1 MGNQSVNVSLNFTA
15 QTGQAKASIQ
25 ELQTLLNKIG
35 SSGLGIDKNTLDE
48 ENKKIKAASEA
59 AIELQN
65 HLNNA
70 FNVKTGKLDLSLFDK
85 SLKSSGDNITN
96 LTSELL
102 KSGDVGQQAF
112 VKLAQ
117 SISMADQ
124 PMFKINS
131 KLQDFAANLKKTMS
145 WQLSNNVIRGF
156 MSAISTAYGYA
167 QDLNASLTDIRIV
180 TGKDAD
186 EMARFAESANKAA
199 KALSTTTTD
208 YTKGSLIYF
217 QQGLTDQEV
226 AERTETTIKM
236 ANVTGESTSKIADQ
250 MTAVWNNFADGS
262 KELSY
267 YADVMTAL
275 GAATAS
281 SSDEISEGI
290 NKFAATAKTVGLSYE
305 YATAALATVTARTR
319 ESADVVGN
327 AFKTL
332 FARIQGLNQGDTL
345 DDGTT
350 LNKYSSA
357 LDKVGVNIKA
367 TSGELKDMNA
377 IIDELGPKWKTL
389 ADDQKM
395 ALAQTVAGVRQ
406 YSQFMALMNNYDYFK
421 ENVGV
426 AEQSTGTLQKQA
438 DIYAESWEAAS
449 KRVRASA
456 ESLYQDLI
464 DDKFFISINNG
475 IANILSGLDAFI
487 DKAGGL
493 KTVITGVSG
502 VFLSAF
508 ASKIPDAINTVKYNF
523 EVLTKGSQKA
533 YQSIFAQ
540 MQESTNKAFS
550 DNNIDPKSSIGL
562 EIRMT
567 NALATAKNQYMQVQ
581 DKLSESEKQ
590 QAQTKLAL
598 MEASKQEIVLE
609 QQKIEAAK
617 KSAEEKKASF
627 SEKEFYNWNSKGVAQ
642 SQKIMEGL
650 GSETLDNFKDTKQ
663 KNQVLKSYENFIQS
677 LKNYQ
682 KTIPASMRELN
693 REILNSM
700 DGDGNFTKAIN
711 PFKSLNSKKGKDQL
725 SLTFKNLKETAS
737 VTFKSISDNFA
748 KELEAVQKSIDP
760 TVLKMTGLDEKFKQ
774 FIETAKGGVDNNQA
788 KKMVEELKESLK
800 NAEIP
805 AEKLKETLSNWHGE
819 GGITGLISA
828 LQKVSEEETNIQG
841 KTDTLI
847 QQFKEFEPDHVVHMS
862 EAFASLAGG
871 IMNANTIAQSFTS
884 IAKSIND
891 DDLNTWEK
899 LVAIAS
905 GLTSFGFGL
914 NGILTNAGKV
924 GAFVTDLAPKL
935 GIFSGLV
942 TGIAGA
948 IGPVLTGLLAIG
960 AAGAVLWGIVS
971 AFKAIKENSPEGKLE
986 KTKEFTEGLSQAA
999 EDATNKYQELLNT
1012 IDSYDSAID
1021 KLNGL
1026 ETGTAEFSAALLDAN
1041 DKAWDLINTL
1051 GLLPSD
1057 WHYGEH
1063 GEIVIDTQ
1071 SDAVQE
1077 KLKQQQEAR
1086 EDLNAAMTGSKAYEA
1101 RQSQAIEDNNFQS
1114 KYRTDLQTTFKALGI
1129 TDGNLENFNKIQQLQ
1144 GKGLQD
1150 EEFRTVAKEMAS
1162 TFGLEASKIFSED
1175 YDENGNKIYD
1185 TANIDALGYVELLKD
1200 IASGKTDVE
1209 GIYNSRLKD
1218 QSIVENANLN
1228 SLLTSLANEK
1238 EYQDSKYGGLI
1249 ADSVAKGMQDN
1260 IDRIAEE
1267 TTQED
1272 ADKKY
1277 EQMIK
1282 AAGGVVETDDKGVK
1296 HYYSDSDKTNEI
1308 TSTVEDRK
1316 QAMAE
1321 VQATTDAEDDVINR
1335 IKALNDVMSDIKSD
1349 NIKSYMDA
1357 IASGGDISKLTK
1369 DQIQVLRDNGN
1380 NISKFISTELGDVG
1394 KEVFGKDVW
1403 QGFIDKI
1410 DQAIRFYQPGSELDI
1425 DSWKTQYSQL
1435 QDVIDKVS
1443 SGKEIDAAT
1452 YSQLGE
1458 EYQQYFS
1465 EQADG
1470 NYKLIGLASNF
1481 KEIVEST
1488 EIGKLK
1494 EATQSFN
1501 AVTEKIAQTGT
1512 TYNDIQNYAKESN
1525 NVSNTAFVEAMGY
1538 STEGATSQEIVELT
1552 QQAAQAY
1559 LEMGEK
1565 ALDSSKLI
1573 AQLSDNV
1580 QDLDKNFKD
1589 GLITADDYNKK
1600 FKELSSA
1607 LDEDVDEST
1616 FKNFS
1621 DMLQDLDEGALA
1633 AKGFSKELKE
1643 NSKAADDVAESI
1655 LRYDK
1660 AVERVNKNSNE
1671 WKKILASGNLQDVAE
1686 ITDDLANSYEDLLNI
1701 SKGSLRN
1708 SFVTNAENLDL
1719 MTRAAQGSVEAYDEL
1734 AKRANEDII
1743 AQCKLETD
1751 FDQTKFDAALADLNS
1766 EIAGLDLPDIE
1777 VGTNLMGKESFIAAC
1792 NDLINAAGMTAAQAT
1807 DYLANMGIDATVVE
1821 DTKPVEEE
1829 VATAVRADNYR
1840 PIRVPLGFSFMGVSD
1855 NSGYVEVPAGVN
1867 YTTSPVK
1874 ATRQVKGTGLR
1885 VESATKSSGGN
1896 IKFQNSSAGSGSGSR
1911 KSSGSGSGGKGS
1923 TKASTHADSKSF
1935 SDKDRYHTIKN
1946 QLEDLQASYDA
1957 IDKAKS
1963 RAFGKDKLKA
1973 MDQEIKKNDELIDK
1987 QKEYVNEIE
1996 NYLGIDKKIMEDAYS
2011 EYIGGPAIEYDKD
2024 GNISNFE
2031 EIQQAMFDKYNQMA
2045 GSNTED
2051 SDEWKKFE
2059 KQYELL
2065 EKYIAQYE
2073 ETYDLARDEKDKMTD
2088 LINQKIDLGLE
2099 KVKYTVEI
2107 SLEVPEDSIK
2117 VLDYKL
2123 GRLKDTSSDAM
2134 ESVTLLINKMGQ
2146 INDKIAVTKNGLAD
2160 TLKLSM
2166 SEAEIT
2172 EILNGNFEALNQVDE
2187 NGEKRIKLTEDQV
2200 EAIRD
2205 YKNSLIDLNSELD
2218 EIRENI
2224 ESKVMVVF
2232 NDWQN
2237 KLKQGTEVL
2246 DHYTSTLESYKNIID
2261 IVGKDT
2267 LGIASSFM
2275 NDLVQS
2281 TVDVAIDKLKSTKS
2295 SYEAIV
2301 EARDRA
2307 QERLNQAQADK
2318 DQESIK
2324 MWQDTLDTIN
2334 EQVRSSNEEM
2344 MSAWEDALNT
2354 IADSFEQTVNNL
2366 VDTFEKSVYAL
2377 GGLDGLSDD
2386 FSRQQENADLMLDDY
2401 QKIYELSKLSRDINK
2416 TIDDTNSIS
2425 GKQKLKKLLEQIN
2438 KLQAEGNEMSK
2449 YDLEYLQ
2456 KTYDLR
2462 QAEIELEEAQRAKNT
2477 VRLQKDSEGN
2487 WSYIYTQSSDA
2498 IDSAQQKYEDALYA
2512 MQDLSSNYIDEISE
2526 KLISTSK
2533 DMEEALANI
2542 RVQDYANIND
2552 YYAQVEKVQSQ
2563 YQEQLDKQQG
2573 ELQKALDNNKIL
2585 YDTDWKNYHEATGY
2599 KISDT
2604 ENFATKFK
2612 DTMLGTLLKSESD
2625 NADFTKLIQV
2635 STDSLVTGLNAAA
2648 EAYYTNIAKAM
2659 EAAGT
2664 STKDFAEEVKK
2675 SVDSIKSNSAKATK
2689 SVQKMADNM
2698 GTAFDQITK
2707 TVGAWQ
2713 ETYGQQMQKI
2723 RDENLAVVDSFNAM
2737 LKAMSIDPNE
2747 FRVSYDFSKINKND
2761 SDASSLDTGGY
2772 TGNWG
2777 PDGRIA
2783 VLHQKELVLNE
2794 HDTSNMLAAV
2804 QMTRSIL
2811 ETIDLNARQAQIGL
2825 GAMVAGKLPEEQ
2837 KETLQQEVH
2846 ITAEFPNVNDH
2857 NEIEEAF
2864 NNLINQASQYANRK

>member
-1 MGNQSVNVSLNFTA
+1 
-15 QTGQAKASIQ
+15 
-25 ELQTLLNKIG
+25 
-35 SSGLGIDKNTLDE
+35 
-48 ENKKIKAASEA
+48 
-59 AIELQN
+59 
-65 HLNNA
+65 
-70 FNVKTGKLDLSLFDK
+70 
-85 SLKSSGDNITN
+85 
-96 LTSELL
+96 
-102 KSGDVGQQAF
+102 
-112 VKLAQ
+112 
-117 SISMADQ
+117 
-124 PMFKINS
+124 
-131 KLQDFAANLKKTMS
+131 
-145 WQLSNNVIRGF
+145 
-156 MSAISTAYGYA
+156 
-167 QDLNASLTDIRIV
+167 
-180 TGKDAD
+180 
-186 EMARFAESANKAA
+186 
-199 KALSTTTTD
+199 
-208 YTKGSLIYF
+208 
-217 QQGLTDQEV
+217 
-226 AERTETTIKM
+226 M

-305 YATAALATVTARTR
+305 YATAALATITARTR

-327 AFKTL
+327 SLKTL

-357 LDKVGVNIKA
+357 LEKVGVNVKTA
-367 TSGELKDMNA
+367 SGDLKDMDT
-377 IIDELGPKWKTL
+377 ILDELGPKWETL

-406 YSQFMALMNNYDYFK
+406 YSQFIALMNNYDYFK

-426 AEQSTGTLQKQA
+426 AEGSTGTLEKQA
-438 DIYAESWEAAS
+438 EIYAESWEAAS
-449 KRVRASA
+449 KRVRAST

-493 KTVITGVSG
+493 KTVITGISG

-533 YQSIFAQ
+533 YQNIFAQ
-540 MQESTNKAFS
+540 IQESTDKAFS

-562 EIRMT
+562 EVRMT
-567 NALATAKNQYMQVQ
+567 NALTTAKNQYMQIQ

-590 QAQTKLAL
+590 QVQTKLAL

-609 QQKIEAAK
+609 QQKVEATK
-617 KSAEEKKASF
+617 KQAEEKKTSF
-627 SEKEFYNWNSKGVAQ
+627 SEKEFYNWNSRGVDQ
-642 SQKIMEGL
+642 SQKIMESL
-650 GSETLDNFKDTKQ
+650 GSETLDSFKSTKQ
-663 KNQVLKSYENFIQS
+663 KNQVLNSYENFVQS

-700 DGDGNFTKAIN
+700 DDSGNFTEAIK
-711 PFKSLNSKKGKDQL
+711 PFKSLNSKKGENQL
-725 SLTFKNLKETAS
+725 SLIFKNLKETAN
-737 VTFKSISDNFA
+737 VTSESISYNFA

-760 TVLKMTGLDEKFKQ
+760 TILKMTGLDEKFKQ
-774 FIETAKGGVDNNQA
+774 FIETAKNGVNKNQA
-788 KKMVEELKESLK
+788 KEMVEELEESLK

-819 GGITGLISA
+819 GGITGLISI
-828 LQKVSEEETNIQG
+828 LQKVSDEETNIQG

-847 QQFKEFEPDHVVHMS
+847 QQFKEFKPDHVVHMS
-862 EAFASLAGG
+862 EAFTSLAGG
-871 IMNANTIAQSFTS
+871 IMNANTIMQSCLS
-884 IAKSIND
+884 IIKSIND
-891 DDLNTWEK
+891 DDLSAWEK
-899 LVAIAS
+899 LAAIVS
-905 GLTSFGFGL
+905 GLTSFSFGL

-924 GAFVTDLAPKL
+924 GAFVTGLAPKL
-935 GIFSGLV
+935 GVLSGAL
-942 TGIAGA
+942 TGLTTT

-960 AAGAVLWGIVS
+960 AAGAVIWGIVS
-971 AFKAIKENSPEGKLE
+971 VFKAIKENSPEGKLE

-999 EDATNKYQELLNT
+999 DDAANKYQELLNT

-1026 ETGTAEFSAALLDAN
+1026 ETGTVEFSAALLDAN

-1051 GLLPSD
+1051 DLLPSD

-1077 KLKQQQEAR
+1077 KLKQQQEAK
-1086 EDLNAAMTGSKAYEA
+1086 EDLNAAITGSKTYET

-1114 KYRTDLQTTFKALGI
+1114 KYRTDLQTAFKALGI
-1129 TDGNLENFNKIQQLQ
+1129 SDGSLENLNKIQQLQ

-1150 EEFRTVAKEMAS
+1150 EEFRTVAKEIAS
-1162 TFGLEASKIFSED
+1162 AFGLEASKIFSES
-1175 YDENGNKIYD
+1175 YDENGDKIYS
-1185 TANIDALGYVELLKD
+1185 TANVNALGYVSLLKD
-1200 IASGKTDVE
+1200 IANGKADIE
-1209 GIYNSRLKD
+1209 GIYSNRLKD
-1218 QSIVENANLN
+1218 QSTTENANLN

-1238 EYQDSKYGGLI
+1238 EYQDSQYGGLI
-1249 ADSVAKGMQDN
+1249 ADSVVKGMQENIDN
-1260 IDRIAEE
+1260 IASEM
-1267 TTQED
+1267 TQTEAD
-1272 ADKKY
+1272 AKY
-1277 EQMIK
+1277 EQIIK
-1282 AAGGVVETDDKGVK
+1282 AAGGVVETDNKGVK
-1296 HYYSDSDKTNEI
+1296 HYYSSSDKTNEI
-1308 TSTVEDRK
+1308 TSSAEDRK
-1316 QAMAE
+1316 QAAAS
-1321 VQATTDAEDDVINR
+1321 VQATAEAENDVIDK
-1335 IKALNDVMSDIKSD
+1335 IKTFNDAVLGLDESMSGTELQDT
-1349 NIKSYMDA
+1349 KSYIDA
-1357 IASGGDISKLTK
+1357 VASGGDISKLTK
-1369 DQIQVLRDNGN
+1369 EQIQALRKNGN
-1380 NISKFISTELGDVG
+1380 DIGNFVNDALGDIG
-1394 KEVFGKDVW
+1394 ENVFGESW
-1403 QGFIDKI
+1403 QNFIDKI
-1410 DQAIRFYQPGSELDI
+1410 NQAVKFYQPGSELDI

-1443 SGKEIDAAT
+1443 SGKEIDAIA
-1452 YSQLGE
+1452 YNQLGE

-1481 KEIVEST
+1481 KEIVESM

-1494 EATQSFN
+1494 EAAQSFN
-1501 AVTEKIAQTGT
+1501 TVTEKIAQTGT
-1512 TYNDIQNYAKESN
+1512 TYSDIQDYAKEGNNISN
-1525 NVSNTAFVEAMGY
+1525 AAFVEAMGY
-1538 STEGATSQEIVELT
+1538 STEGATSQEIIELT

-1580 QDLDKNFKD
+1580 QDLDRNFKD

-1621 DMLQDLDEGALA
+1621 NMLQDLDEGSLA

-1660 AVERVNKNSNE
+1660 AVERINKNGDD
-1671 WKKILASGNLQDVAE
+1671 WKKILASGNLQDVAK

-1708 SFVTNAENLDL
+1708 SFITNTENLDL
-1719 MTRAAQGSVEAYDEL
+1719 MTQAAQGSVEAYDEL

-1743 AQCKLETD
+1743 AQCKLEAD
-1751 FDQTKFDAALADLNS
+1751 FDQTKFDAALADFTS
-1766 EIAGLDLPDIE
+1766 EVAGIDLPNIE
-1777 VGTNLMGKESFIAAC
+1777 VGADLMGKESFIASC
-1792 NDLINAAGMTAAQAT
+1792 NDLINAAGMTAAQAE

-1821 DTKPVEEE
+1821 ETKPVEEE

-1840 PIRVPLGFSFMGVSD
+1840 PIRVPLGFSFMGVASD
-1855 NSGYVEVPAGVN
+1855 SGYVDIPAGVS
-1867 YTTSPVK
+1867 YSTSPVK

-1885 VESATKSSGGN
+1885 VESATRSSGGN
-1896 IKFQNSSAGSGSGSR
+1896 IKFQNSSAGSGSSSG
-1911 KSSGSGSGGKGS
+1911 KSSGGSGGSKGN

-1963 RAFGKDKLKA
+1963 RAFGKDKLRA

-1987 QKEYVNEIE
+1987 QKEYVNEIGK
-1996 NYLGIDKKIMEDAYS
+1996 YLEIDQNVMEEAYNS
-2011 EYIGGPAIEYDKD
+2011 YIGGPGIQYDKN
-2024 GNISNFE
+2024 GNISNFD
-2031 EIQQAMFDKYNQMA
+2031 EIQDAMFKKYNDMA
-2045 GSNTED
+2045 GRYTDD

-2107 SLEVPEDSIK
+2107 SLEIPEDSIK

-2134 ESVTLLINKMGQ
+2134 ESVSLLIDKMGQ
-2146 INDKIAVTKNGLAD
+2146 INDKITVTKNGLSD

-2172 EILNGNFEALNQVDE
+2172 EVLNGNFKALDELDE
-2187 NGEKRIKLTEDQV
+2187 NGEKRIKFTEDQI

-2232 NDWQN
+2232 NDWQD

-2307 QERLNQAQADK
+2307 QERLNQAQANN

-2324 MWQDTLDTIN
+2324 MWQETLDTIN

-2354 IADSFEQTVNNL
+2354 IANSFEQTVNNL

-2563 YQEQLDKQQG
+2563 YQEQLDKQQN
-2573 ELQKALDNNKIL
+2573 ELQKALDNNKTL

-2604 ENFATKFK
+2604 ENFATSFK
-2612 DTMLGTLLKSESD
+2612 DTMLGALLKSESD
-2625 NADFTKLIQV
+2625 SANFTDLIKVSADTLAK
-2635 STDSLVTGLNAAA
+2635 SLETAA
-2648 EAYYTNIAKAM
+2648 EAYYSNIAKAM

-2675 SVDSIKSNSAKATK
+2675 SVDSIKTDSQAGAE
-2689 SVQKMADNM
+2689 SVQKMADSM

-2707 TVGAWQ
+2707 SVGVWQ
-2713 ETYGQQMQKI
+2713 ETYGKQMQKI
-2723 RDENLAVVDSFNAM
+2723 RDENLAVVESFNAM
-2737 LKAMSIDPNE
+2737 LKAMSIDPDE
-2747 FRVSYDFSKINKND
+2747 FRVSYDFSKVAKSK
-2761 SDASSLDTGGY
+2761 SDNSSFDTGGY

-2837 KETLQQEVH
+2837 RETLQQEVH